1 MLLCVLFEVL
11 GKDTMELVK
20 PVVLGGKKTTNQITS
35 QINVILNCVKCNK
48 GEIARGV
55 RADKSGI
62 RGEFSCGS
70 HISSKP

>member
-11 GKDTMELVK
+11 GMDTMELVK
-20 PVVLGGKKTTNQITS
+20 PGVQGGKKTTNQITS
-35 QINVILNCVKCNK
+35 QINVIINCVKCNK
-48 GEIARGV
+48 GEIARGI

-62 RGEFSCGS
+62 QGEFPCGS